1 MAGCGI
7 QNQPEPGSYEEAP
20 QLKKKFSV
28 FRIAVTPIHKSK
40 PSDHGHQQ
48 ALVSTLG
55 SIWRE
60 YLTLV
65 VLLLLNTC
73 DALFIWGLSVCVPV
87 SQLPETSNPGI
98 RTVVETL
105 HPFLICKHIFFFIFQ
120 QLGEFIPLS
129 WLVAFFFI
137 MLSDNL
143 DDVFTRFFISTTVTL
158 LVRRINCYF
167 IHDHDTFPIPLYI
180 INCFVYGVE

>member
-40 PSDHGHQQ
+40 PSDHGYQQ

-105 HPFLICKHIFFFIFQ
+105 HPFLICKHIFFLFFSSWVSLSHYPGWLLSSSLCFLTILMMCSRDFSFPRQ
-120 QLGEFIPLS
+120 SLS
-129 WLVAFFFI
+129 W
-137 MLSDNL
+137 
-143 DDVFTRFFISTTVTL
+143 
-158 LVRRINCYF
+158 
-167 IHDHDTFPIPLYI
+167 
-180 INCFVYGVE
+180 